1 MHALRKVRSPALELV
16 IVVAMFIGLR
26 SSARGVALTCCAAFG
41 ALAGCADE
49 PAQPRA
55 LPGEGASAVA
65 ERSSAARREAPQIP
79 AGSPKVLFLGDSIA
93 AGLHLTPDDAFP
105 AATQRQL
112 FAQGRPFEL
121 INAGV
126 SGDTSAGGLRRL
138 DWVLQTRPDV
148 LVVELGANDGLRAGP
163 LGELEA
169 NLRAI
174 VRGAKARGV
183 EVVLLGMNIT
193 PNLGVEY
200 ARGFEQL
207 YERVALEE
215 GATFVPSFLAGV
227 GGEPR
232 MNLEDGLHPT
242 PAGHERLG
250 QNLAPHL
257 ARVLEALAR

>member
-1 MHALRKVRSPALELV
+1 MIPGTRASRLA
-16 IVVAMFIGLR
+16 AAF
-26 SSARGVALTCCAAFG
+26 ACCAALS
-41 ALAGCADE
+41 ALAACSDE

-65 ERSSAARREAPQIP
+65 ERSAAARRTALTIP

-105 AATQRQL
+105 AAAQRQL
-112 FAQGRPFEL
+112 FEQGLPFEL
-121 INAGV
+121 VNAGV

-138 DWVLQTRPDV
+138 DWVLQSAPDV

-163 LGELEA
+163 LAELES

-183 EVVLLGMNIT
+183 QVVLLGMNIT

-200 ARGFEQL
+200 ARDFEQL
-207 YERVALEE
+207 YERVAREE
-215 GATFVPSFLAGV
+215 GATFVPRFLEGV
-227 GGEPR
+227 GGDPR
-232 MNLEDGLHPT
+232 LNLEDGIHPT
-242 PAGHERLG
+242 AQGHERLG

-257 ARVLEALAR
+257 ARVLEALTQ